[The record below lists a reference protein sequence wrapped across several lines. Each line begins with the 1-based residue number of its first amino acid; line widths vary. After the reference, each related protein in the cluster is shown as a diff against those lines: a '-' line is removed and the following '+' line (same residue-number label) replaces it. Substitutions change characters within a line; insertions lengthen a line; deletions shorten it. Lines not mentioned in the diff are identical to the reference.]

1 MKPRQSIHPHCYRT
15 TPWYCLCKTPKTE
28 KVLKSVHYPLA
39 KAHRFVHV
47 LLKSVRVNS
56 VPQSE
61 HVALMYWFAIHLKL
75 KHLLEERFSVIPIF
89 SAEDMLGSNCLEPL
103 SGDSCSLGKVANG
116 SA

>member
-15 TPWYCLCKTPKTE
+15 TPWYCLCKNPKTE

-75 KHLLEERFSVIPIF
+75 KHLLEVRFSVIPIF
-89 SAEDMLGSNCLEPL
+89 SAEERWE
-103 SGDSCSLGKVANG
+103 AT
-116 SA
+116 A